1 MTGVRP
7 GELENGVIEDN
18 ILIVQDTGDDGEE
31 WRPKTLSSYRRVP
44 LPPGFSRP
52 TTSPKTWRTNLR
64 KIITDKAVTP
74 HSGRHFFIEV
84 SRRAGCDSQIVAEIC
99 GHGSDIGS
107 SSQRGYGRF
116 TDEVLIRETQK
127 IWSYINNNILETTHE
142 KTRTRTC

>member
-7 GELENGVIEDN
+7 GELQNGVIEDN
-18 ILIVQDTGDDGEE
+18 ILVVQDIGDEGEGE

-44 LPPGFSRP
+44 LPQGFIRP
-52 TTSPKTWRTNLR
+52 TTSPKTWRTQLR

-74 HSGRHFFIEV
+74 HSGRHFFIEI
-84 SRRAGCDSQIVAEIC
+84 SRRAGCDSQIIAEIC

-116 TDEVLIRETQK
+116 TDEVLLRESQK
-127 IWSYINNNILETTHE
+127 VWDYIDTHIL
-142 KTRTRTC
+142 KL